1 MRFGLFFTMDH
12 YENPEVT
19 PERHLQEVAEQV
31 QVAEELG
38 FQTVW
43 FTEQHFNAM
52 DGLCADPITLMSYM
66 AAKTS
71 TIRLGSAVTLAA
83 LSHPVHLAEAYAL
96 LDVLS
101 GGRIDIGVGASNM
114 KKAFQVYGVP
124 FDLRRQLRDEAVDKM
139 LSLWGYE
146 GFSLA
151 RPGERVEPSDVRLG
165 LYPLQ
170 KPHPPLWVSTGTI
183 DRVQSILAC
192 GHSVLLDYLF
202 CDFDASAATGVR
214 TKLRQ
219 YTDLPLG
226 RVASVAY
233 TQLTD
238 VESAYSNLH
247 RYYNDFLRAMRGPG
261 FQMKWAWQDL
271 QDKGHILCC
280 SVAEAQR
287 RVDCIAN
294 QGLDQLMLGIGFGG
308 ASRGT
313 VLSTIETFANKIMS
327 RFS

>member
-1 MRFGLFFTMDH
+1 MKFGLFFTMDH

-19 PERHLQEVAEQV
+19 PERHLKEVAEQV
-31 QVAEELG
+31 RAAEEMG
-38 FQTVW
+38 FQTAW

-52 DGLCADPITLMSYM
+52 DGLCADPITLMSHI

-71 TIRLGSAVTLAA
+71 TIRLGAAVTLAA
-83 LSHPVHLAEAYAL
+83 LYHPAHLAEAYAI

-114 KKAFQVYGVP
+114 KKAFEVYGVP
-124 FDLRRQLRDEAVDKM
+124 FDSRRQRRDEAVDEM
-139 LSLWGYE
+139 LRLWGCE

-151 RPGERVEPSDVRLG
+151 RPGEKLEPSEVRLG

-170 KPHPPLWVSTGTI
+170 KPHPPLWVSTGTL
-183 DRVQSILAC
+183 DRVETILAC

-202 CDFDASAATGVR
+202 CDFSASETTAIKTRLSG
-214 TKLRQ
+214 

-226 RVASVAY
+226 NVASVVY
-233 TQLTD
+233 TQLAD
-238 VESAYSNLH
+238 SDSAYSHLFN
-247 RYYNDFLRAMRGPG
+247 YYNDFLRAMRGPG
-261 FQMKWAWQDL
+261 FRMDWAWQNL
-271 QDKGHILCC
+271 QDEGHILCC
-280 SVAEAQR
+280 SLSEALR
-287 RVDCIAN
+287 RVERIAN

-308 ASRGT
+308 ASHRT
-313 VLSTIETFANKIMS
+313 VLSTLEIFASEIMP